1 VKTDENEIGAVS
13 GNYSDESVSRC
24 YEFTKRLCD
33 FILSFIGIIGLLPLL
48 ILIALAIK
56 IEDPRG
62 RIFYSQTRLGKK
74 QLPFR
79 MFKFR
84 SMVSD
89 AEAQLG
95 KLRAKN
101 EVTGAMFKMKED
113 PRITR
118 VGKFLRRY
126 SLDEL
131 PQLLNVI
138 LGSMSLVGPRP
149 PLPNEVQ
156 KYTINQ
162 LQRLSVKPGCTGLWQ
177 ATSRNQVGFEE
188 MVLLDLQY
196 IQRRSLSL
204 DSWILLRTL
213 LIFIRPTGI

>member
-1 VKTDENEIGAVS
+1 MKLNETRMVKGDFSNQDVAKH
-13 GNYSDESVSRC
+13 
-24 YEFTKRLCD
+24 YEFMKRLCD
-33 FILSFIGIIGLLPLL
+33 LTLSVIGIIVLMPLL
-48 ILIALAIK
+48 GLIALAIK
-56 IEDPRG
+56 VEAPRG
-62 RIFYSQTRLGKK
+62 RIFYSQIRLGK
-74 QLPFR
+74 QQVPFR

-89 AEAQLG
+89 ADAQLE
-95 KLRAKN
+95 KLHAKN

-149 PLPNEVQ
+149 PLPRETQ
-156 KYTINQ
+156 KYTTDQ
-162 LQRLSVKPGCTGLWQ
+162 LRRLTVKPGCTGLWQ

-213 LIFIRPTGI
+213 LVFIRPTGI